1 MCLVSPL
8 TPSNRAPQV
17 VHSRYFF
24 SMDGF
29 IVLGLARFLKSPP
42 IVSIVTSR
50 SDYDDE
56 VDDTADIS
64 ATNGL
69 NIGIT

>member
-1 MCLVSPL
+1 
-8 TPSNRAPQV
+8 
-17 VHSRYFF
+17 
-24 SMDGF
+24 MDGF

>member
-1 MCLVSPL
+1 M
-8 TPSNRAPQV
+8 
-17 VHSRYFF
+17 
-24 SMDGF
+24 
-29 IVLGLARFLKSPP
+29 KSPP

-56 VDDTADIS
+56 VENTADIS